1 MLNYKDITEE
11 MIRKYAP
18 SHIVHEFDESIN
30 AYTDT
35 NIQQH
40 TWMMGERP
48 TAEELKEIKENSKQQ
63 ALNWLLRKHYTYYL
77 NPETPERQQMQ
88 VNLEKLEIAY
98 NLDKLAG
105 EPVTEIEMINV

>member
-1 MLNYKDITEE
+1 MKITEE
-11 MIRKYAP
+11 IILKYAP
-18 SHIVHEFDESIN
+18 SRIVYDFKESIK
-30 AYTDT
+30 AYIDT
-35 NIQQH
+35 NIQQY

-48 TAEELKEIKENSKQQ
+48 NAEELKEIEENSKQQ
-63 ALNWLLRKHYTYYL
+63 ALDWLIRKHYTYYVD
-77 NPETPERQQMQ
+77 PETPERQQMQ

>member
-1 MLNYKDITEE
+1 MTITEE
-11 MIRKYAP
+11 IILKYAP
-18 SHIVHEFDESIN
+18 SHIVHDFKESIN

-35 NIQQH
+35 NIQQY
-40 TWMMGERP
+40 TWMLGERP
-48 TAEELKEIKENSKQQ
+48 NAEELKEIEENSRQQ
-63 ALNWLLRKHYTYYL
+63 ALAWLIRKHYMYYV

-105 EPVTEIEMINV
+105 EPVTEIEMIKI